1 MAINTCRRVAY
12 DQGAYLASR
21 MLDENNTYDALYD
34 LSLTLM
40 DIPTYLIA
48 QKPYTALV
56 KGWVQAWND
65 HRNDALSL
73 NVCRTFEVEG
83 LTVAVTNHPWDVAPY
98 VAGVKSRTTPC
109 IAINYGVPS
118 NEYASLSGRAPDN
131 TLDMNALMTAVTEV
145 SSGLIS
151 GGGHPV
157 AVGGLVRRE
166 LSLRD
171 ILRAFEASVKVVRT

>member
-12 DQGAYLASR
+12 DQGAYLASK

-40 DIPTYLIA
+40 DIPTYIIA

-56 KGWVQAWND
+56 KGWVQAWNE

-98 VAGVKSRTTPC
+98 VAGVKSRNTPC

-118 NEYASLSGRAPDN
+118 NDYASLSGRD
-131 TLDMNALMTAVTEV
+131 TRRYLGHECTDDCCYRGFL
-145 SSGLIS
+145 GLIS

-157 AVGGLVRRE
+157 AVG
-166 LSLRD
+166 D
-171 ILRAFEASVKVVRT
+171 

>member
-1 MAINTCRRVAY
+1 
-12 DQGAYLASR
+12 
-21 MLDENNTYDALYD
+21 
-34 LSLTLM
+34 
-40 DIPTYLIA
+40 
-48 QKPYTALV
+48 
-56 KGWVQAWND
+56 
-65 HRNDALSL
+65 
-73 NVCRTFEVEG
+73 
-83 LTVAVTNHPWDVAPY
+83 VAVTNHPWDVAPY
-98 VAGVKSRTTPC
+98 VAGVKSRNTPC